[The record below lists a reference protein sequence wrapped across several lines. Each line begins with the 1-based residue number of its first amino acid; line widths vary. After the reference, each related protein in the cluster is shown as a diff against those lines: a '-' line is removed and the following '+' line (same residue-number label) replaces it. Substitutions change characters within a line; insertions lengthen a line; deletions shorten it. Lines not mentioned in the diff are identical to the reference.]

1 MTCIGNLRFSIPPVN
16 GLLLSLFLAPL
27 LLFSLAFP
35 EAPAAESSGPA
46 AEAES
51 EATSIPLRVLVVM
64 QSAEVDTTL
73 LPIVV
78 EGNRSA
84 ENQIEQALLRNG
96 FQVIDLEQV
105 QRKRQL
111 NRILLQNDPSAV
123 GKLAGDLGAD
133 VVIHGQVR
141 RTFVAMRQ
149 VMGRP
154 TRFFSNEIRLKASDT
169 RSGAVIYSGFETRPP
184 SGAGATLPLENAC
197 QALLRP
203 MMHALLHHTQQDR
216 TIQPGV
222 YHIRL
227 SQVPFE
233 ALSGFVSDLKKIPG
247 VDQVEINSF
256 ASRYAMLTLKYQGTG
271 VELADQISRQ
281 GENALEITG
290 VEADI
295 LEIRFTE

>member
-16 GLLLSLFLAPL
+16 GLRLSLFLAL
-27 LLFSLAFP
+27 LFLFSLAFS
-35 EAPAAESSGPA
+35 EASTAESSGPA

-51 EATSIPLRVLVVM
+51 KATSIPLRVMVVM

-149 VMGRP
+149 VMERP

-203 MMHALLHHTQQDR
+203 MMHALLRHTQQDR

-271 VELADQISRQ
+271 MELADQISRQ
-281 GENALEITG
+281 GENALAITG
-290 VEADI
+290 VEADT
-295 LEIRFTE
+295 LEIRYK